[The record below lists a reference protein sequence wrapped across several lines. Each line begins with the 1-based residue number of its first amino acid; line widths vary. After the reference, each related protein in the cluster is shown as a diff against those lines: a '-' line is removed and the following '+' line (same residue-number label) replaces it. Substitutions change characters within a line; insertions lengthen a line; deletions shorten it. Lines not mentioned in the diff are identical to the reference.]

1 MDRDLLKSFI
11 ERVQALEEEKAS
23 LSQDVRDILV
33 EAKGKGLDPK
43 TITAVV
49 RLLKQEKDERESR
62 LAKIEEY
69 LTAYEEGAAP

>member
-23 LSQDVRDILV
+23 LSQDVRDILT
-33 EAKGKGLDPK
+33 EAKAKGLDPK

-69 LTAYEEGAAP
+69 LTACEGAAP

>member
-1 MDRDLLKSFI
+1 MDRDFLKSFI

-23 LSQDVRDILV
+23 LSQDVRDTLT
-33 EAKGKGLDPK
+33 EAKAKGLDPK

-69 LTAYEEGAAP
+69 LTAYEGAAP

>member
-1 MDRDLLKSFI
+1 MDRDQLKSFI

-23 LSQDVRDILV
+23 IGQDVKSVLA
-33 EAKGKGLDPK
+33 EAKEQNLDPK

-49 RLLKQEKDERESR
+49 RLLKQEKDERENR

>member
-23 LSQDVRDILV
+23 LSQDVRDILT
-33 EAKGKGLDPK
+33 EAKAKGLDPK

-69 LTAYEEGAAP
+69 LTAYEGAAP